1 MVINI
6 QIFASICLI
15 RSRAHFHGQCQV
27 VILKTPCVLLRV
39 LLVHLFPLKFNT
51 TWNLPF
57 NTTYYIFLLAWAS
70 KTVWIRGTLQ
80 KVPFYAS
87 ALYGWR
93 LHRFEWNFLPKTDM
107 PPSVAMV
114 ADIRIA
120 DSEKLVTAKTK
131 SVKVSW
137 KFVYTSKA
145 QVLNLRMIGLILP
158 PLGFSLLY

>member
-1 MVINI
+1 M
-6 QIFASICLI
+6 
-15 RSRAHFHGQCQV
+15 
-27 VILKTPCVLLRV
+27 
-39 LLVHLFPLKFNT
+39 
-51 TWNLPF
+51 
-57 NTTYYIFLLAWAS
+57 
-70 KTVWIRGTLQ
+70 WIRGTLQ

-120 DSEKLVTAKTK
+120 GSEKLVTAKTK
-131 SVKVSW
+131 SVK
-137 KFVYTSKA
+137 VYTSKA